1 MKRYVAEL
9 ANDIINRDKKNDLM
23 RDDMREQ
30 RKISIEHMVELCREG
45 FITDVEA
52 VYQISSLNL

>member
-1 MKRYVAEL
+1 MKRYVTEL
-9 ANDIINRDKKNDLM
+9 ANDIINRDKNNDLM

-30 RKISIEHMVELCREG
+30 RKVSIEHMVELCRDG
-45 FITDVEA
+45 LITDVEA